1 MNTDPANIAAK
12 IQKLLALADSSNE
25 HEAAS
30 AAAHA
35 SALLAKYNLS
45 LADLPGDASTIHT
58 GHDLDFT
65 KCSSPWVRRVWQA
78 VARLNFC
85 GYAFSGHCPSELDPS
100 SHPRQNRTFHWVIGS
115 QANTASTALMAH
127 YLCDTILS
135 LSASARRAANESDRW
150 KCAFREGAADT
161 VVRRLNERYEANK
174 TPDPD
179 LAPGTTGLPAVIDQ
193 NEAANATYMSDVLNT
208 SKGIARR
215 RKITESDGY
224 YSGTDKG
231 RDIGLDTQLNT
242 SNTKGYIQ

>member
-30 AAAHA
+30 AAGHA

-45 LADLPGDASTIHT
+45 LADLPGD
-58 GHDLDFT
+58 
-65 KCSSPWVRRVWQA
+65 
-78 VARLNFC
+78 
-85 GYAFSGHCPSELDPS
+85 
-100 SHPRQNRTFHWVIGS
+100 
-115 QANTASTALMAH
+115 ASTALMAH

-174 TPDPD
+174 APDPD
-179 LAPGTTGLPAVIDQ
+179 AVPGTTGLPAVIDQ

-242 SNTKGYIQ
+242 SNTKGFIQ